1 MNILISIIVIIVLG
15 LLGLVVG
22 FYILRKLMPIIFW
35 CGTGYAIYMFFILHE
50 KLYAVILFALLVM
63 FACYFDDD
71 DETQKAQE
79 YSHKKVE
86 HKKKSA
92 SYSNS
97 SMNKTMM
104 YLIPIFWPYLILKAI
119 FSGKQVKTDMSP
131 YDYEQHQKSNG
142 K

>member
-1 MNILISIIVIIVLG
+1 MDILLTILAFI
-15 LLGLVVG
+15 VVG
-22 FYILRKLMPIIFW
+22 FITLFVVLFLLRLLMPIIFW
-35 CGTGYAIYMFFILHE
+35 IGTGYAIYLFFFLHQ

-63 FACYFDDD
+63 FAAFFAD
-71 DETQKAQE
+71 DEEAQTAKE
-79 YSHKKVE
+79 HTHKVE
-86 HKKKSA
+86 HKKRAA

-97 SMNKTMM
+97 SMNKAMM

-131 YDYEQHQKSNG
+131 YDYEQHLKSNG